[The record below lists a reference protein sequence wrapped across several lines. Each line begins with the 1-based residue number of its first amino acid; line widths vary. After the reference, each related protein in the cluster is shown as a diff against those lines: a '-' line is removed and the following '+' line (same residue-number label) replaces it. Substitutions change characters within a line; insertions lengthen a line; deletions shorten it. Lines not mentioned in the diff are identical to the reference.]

1 MFDQGGRRSWGGGV
15 GGCGTYICES
25 PNQLHVIHTPT
36 THHPPPTP
44 TCLAG
49 RKSIIICR
57 LKISTHACVIHT
69 QGNKEGESERGMRDR
84 EKERARN
91 HGLGRK
97 EKVRDGDTRATEG
110 ETAR

>member
-1 MFDQGGRRSWGGGV
+1 M
-15 GGCGTYICES
+15 
-25 PNQLHVIHTPT
+25 HV
-36 THHPPPTP
+36 
-44 TCLAG
+44 LYN
-49 RKSIIICR
+49 
-57 LKISTHACVIHT
+57 IHT